1 MRRIAMNQLK
11 RSASRVFLAVT
22 LATITGCAA
31 TPSMESTGEYVDDA
45 VITAKVK
52 AAVLDQ
58 PTLKSFDIHVE
69 TFKGRVR
76 LRGVAAS
83 QLAID
88 KAVEVARSVNG
99 VKSVKNEMRVM

>member
-1 MRRIAMNQLK
+1 MKQLR
-11 RSASRVFLAVT
+11 RSASAVFLAVA

-31 TPSMESTGEYVDDA
+31 TPSAESTGEYVDDT

-52 AAVLDQ
+52 AAILDQ

-69 TFKGRVR
+69 TFRGRVH

-83 QLAID
+83 QSIID
-88 KAVEVARSVNG
+88 KAVEVARGVSG
-99 VKSVKNEMRVM
+99 VKSVKNEMQVR